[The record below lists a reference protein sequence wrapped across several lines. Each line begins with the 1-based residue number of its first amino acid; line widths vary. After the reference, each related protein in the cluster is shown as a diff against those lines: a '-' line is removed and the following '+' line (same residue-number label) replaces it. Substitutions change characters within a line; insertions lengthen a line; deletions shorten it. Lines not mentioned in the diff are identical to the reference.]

1 MMDAKNQIGVYDCD
15 LGNLELL
22 KPEMPKMWIKYREY
36 FIHEIDYISKAFWEA
51 FMSSQKSFIGMKLD
65 EIISGTLLLPYE
77 HAAICYYIDMPNNNY
92 KLLEVRFDNQLHM
105 LANSDSEY
113 GFETEYIKQPEGE
126 LVENAFAIVV
136 GFHLFKKYAK
146 VEIKEVAH
154 NSKVTDKLQQNKELS
169 KIINESSFNI
179 TLMDST
185 WFTTIVRNEG
195 FKVRGHFRLQPKKN
209 NEEWTKELIYIDEY
223 QKSGYHRQAKKLKND
238 LE

>member
-15 LGNLELL
+15 LGSLELL

-36 FIHEIDYISKAFWEA
+36 FIHEINYISKAFWEA

-65 EIISGTLLLPYE
+65 EIVSGTLLLPYE

-154 NSKVTDKLQQNKELS
+154 NSKVTDKLQQNKELL

>member
-1 MMDAKNQIGVYDCD
+1 MIDAKNQIGVYDCD
-15 LGNLELL
+15 LGSLELL
-22 KPEMPKMWIKYREY
+22 KPEIPKMWIKYREY
-36 FIHEIDYISKAFWEA
+36 FIREIDYISKAFWEA

-65 EIISGTLLLPYE
+65 EIVSGTLLFPYE

-92 KLLEVRFDNQLHM
+92 KLIEVRFDNQLHM

-154 NSKVTDKLQQNKELS
+154 NSKVTDKSPLNKELA
-169 KIINESSFNI
+169 KIINESSFDI

-238 LE
+238 SE